1 MLPGFF
7 KQTTRQ
13 AYRLFYPS
21 AALFAALSI
30 ALWVANYLGILDIAL
45 SATQHAHEMLFGFA
59 LAIMTGF
66 LLNGVTRINLALLVL
81 LWLGGRFIVF
91 VPGLSPVAGSVLNLS
106 FPLLLASLAALPLF
120 KNAKSWRN
128 LAFAPI
134 LSAFFIAETLFQT
147 GQLGLWENG
156 SERGLL
162 LALDLI
168 SAMVFMMG
176 GRVVTAVTNG
186 ALQAQKAHLKPG
198 AQSYW
203 EEKGFFALLFLA
215 AGDVSGWAPLSV
227 IGGIGLS
234 VALILRLYHWGIHRT
249 LTNPQ
254 CLWLHIGFGWL
265 LVGIMLRT
273 FGLIFADAPFGVLGI
288 HTITIAALGTLSLTI
303 MTRSTQQRLRQ
314 KISLPRPVMW
324 ALAAINFSLLA
335 RILMETGN
343 ALFIWGWTAA
353 ISYTLAYILFALWFF
368 HALTRSPV
376 KRTIPKPSK
385 KFK

>member
-1 MLPGFF
+1 MASGFF
-7 KQTTRQ
+7 TQTTRQ
-13 AYRLFYPS
+13 AYRLFYPA
-21 AALFAALSI
+21 AALFAAFSVP
-30 ALWVANYLGILDIAL
+30 LWIANYLGIQDVGL

-66 LLNGVTRINLALLVL
+66 LLNGVARINLALLFL
-81 LWLGGRFIVF
+81 LWLSCRFIAF
-91 VPGLSPVAGSVLNLS
+91 VPGLPPVLGSLLNLS
-106 FPLLLASLAALPLF
+106 FPLLLAALAALPLF

-168 SAMVFMMG
+168 CAMIFMMG

-215 AGDVSGWAPLSV
+215 TGDLSGWMPLSV

-273 FGLIFADAPFGVLGI
+273 FGLVFSAAPFGILGI

-314 KISLPRPVMW
+314 KITLPHPVIW
-324 ALAAINFSLLA
+324 ALAAINISLLA
-335 RILMETGN
+335 RIMMETGST
-343 ALFIWGWTAA
+343 LFIWGWAA
-353 ISYTLAYILFALWFF
+353 GVSYTLAYVLFASWLFY
-368 HALTRSPV
+368 ALTRPPI
-376 KRTIPKPSK
+376 KRTIPKPSE